1 MGDRR
6 DIRLESGFVGEVVVG
21 ANGHRRWPDD
31 VKGRIVA
38 ETLIPGVTVNE
49 VAARYGMRPNHLSEW
64 RGQAKKGKLVVSDL
78 AGAEFA
84 PVVLSTSVPE
94 LGAGAGAADRIEIV
108 TGGVTLRL
116 GSGTGADRIAEIV
129 LALNADA

>member
-6 DIRLESGFVGEVVVG
+6 DIHLESGFIGEIVIG
-21 ANGHRRWPDD
+21 AKGHRRWPDE

-49 VAARYGMRPNHLSEW
+49 VAAQYGMKANHLSEW
-64 RGQAKKGKLVVSDL
+64 RGRARKGKLVVPDL

-84 PVVLSTSVPE
+84 PVVLTVPPPE
-94 LGAGAGAADRIEIV
+94 SGSGDQIEIA
-108 TGGVTLRL
+108 TGQVTLRL
-116 GSGTGADRIAEIV
+116 GSGTDAGRIAEIV
-129 LALNADA
+129 HALNGTS

>member
-6 DIRLESGFVGEVVVG
+6 DIHLESGCVGEVVVG

-64 RGQAKKGKLVVSDL
+64 RGLAKKGKLVVPDL

-84 PVVLSTSVPE
+84 PVVLSAPE
-94 LGAGAGAADRIEIV
+94 PGPADQIEIV
-108 TGGVTLRL
+108 TGEVTLRL
-116 GSGTGADRIAEIV
+116 GPETGAARIAEIV
-129 LALNADA
+129 LALNAGA